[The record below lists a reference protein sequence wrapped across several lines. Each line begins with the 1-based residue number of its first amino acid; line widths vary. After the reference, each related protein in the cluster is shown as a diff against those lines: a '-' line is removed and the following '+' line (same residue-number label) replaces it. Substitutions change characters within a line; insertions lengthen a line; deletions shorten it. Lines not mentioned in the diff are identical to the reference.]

1 MNLRAL
7 TEAACPVDRDWME
20 HQLAADRGGNY
31 ARAVA
36 LMRAVNGDRD
46 RDEVAWWATLS
57 SELPIPVT
65 FADRFLDLMSTAG
78 WATSRGGT

>member
-1 MNLRAL
+1 
-7 TEAACPVDRDWME
+7 ME

-78 WATSRGGT
+78 WATSRGGTQVRRT

>member
-1 MNLRAL
+1 
-7 TEAACPVDRDWME
+7 
-20 HQLAADRGGNY
+20 
-31 ARAVA
+31 
-36 LMRAVNGDRD
+36 MRAVNGDRD